1 MDKNVSCEKI
11 CRGNQMIDS
20 IDSVL
25 IDSEVV
31 GISYYLCEG
40 SFDDDDGFLAWSH
53 CCAGRTSDSD
63 VKAKADSLIVSA
75 IGPPTG
81 QKSLMIE
88 CTPFMDNGWAQESMD
103 PDPPSD
109 KLDDKC

>member
-1 MDKNVSCEKI
+1 
-11 CRGNQMIDS
+11 MIDDV
-20 IDSVL
+20 DSVL
-25 IDSEVV
+25 VDSEVFR
-31 GISYYLCEG
+31 IAHDFCEG
-40 SFDDDDGFLAWSH
+40 SFDDDDRFLVWSY
-53 CCAGRTSDSD
+53 CCVSDSD
-63 VKAKADSLIVSA
+63 VKERLIVSA

-88 CTPFMDNGWAQESMD
+88 CTPFTDNGWAQESMD

>member
-1 MDKNVSCEKI
+1 
-11 CRGNQMIDS
+11 MIDS

-40 SFDDDDGFLAWSH
+40 SFDDDDGFLVWSH

-63 VKAKADSLIVSA
+63 VKAKADSKCNW
-75 IGPPTG
+75 PTYR
-81 QKSLMIE
+81 SEI
-88 CTPFMDNGWAQESMD
+88 TND
-103 PDPPSD
+103 
-109 KLDDKC
+109 